1 MSDNTKSPVSQPA
14 ASPEPCAHDYVRKD
28 LVCTECGEKVAS
40 ANETGAEGS
49 AWRCFHCDEVFTDA
63 ESATLHFGRSE
74 RQSPAC
80 SIDIA
85 EYRSM
90 EQRMHAYNEE
100 DSELHRTMYRMQ
112 AQHQTD
118 LRREEEKGYARGLAD
133 GMKEHRSP
141 AMAAAAPADERAA
154 FEQHLRDT
162 AMPVLPVWKDGK
174 PYRDYTLE
182 KMWGAWCAARAAASP
197 AAEMDVIP
205 ALMYN
210 GDTKR
215 DPALRELLNRQ
226 ALRHVLTNPR
236 GEGAPQPAQ
245 ADAPAGTR
253 EPTKIDT
260 KARMDWAD
268 SILRKLPPLDPTYS
282 IVGII
287 DDQDPEDRDEV
298 LHSIRVFADMR
309 ATQALFTLYSAPA
322 DAGEAVA
329 YVRAADLDALSEAT
343 PMCPATLYREPRN
356 DERVA
361 LYTAPPAARVGSLTD
376 DQINTITSKW
386 AARWSASGAW
396 NTRRCIDNALREA
409 RSLLNGADHDQ

>member
-1 MSDNTKSPVSQPA
+1 M
-14 ASPEPCAHDYVRKD
+14 
-28 LVCTECGEKVAS
+28 
-40 ANETGAEGS
+40 
-49 AWRCFHCDEVFTDA
+49 FTDA

-197 AAEMDVIP
+197 AAEALTDEDIIQLFEEKADVDLEVYHGIATSTVLAFAR
-205 ALMYN
+205 ALL
-210 GDTKR
+210 
-215 DPALRELLNRQ
+215 A
-226 ALRHVLTNPR
+226 
-236 GEGAPQPAQ
+236 APQPAQADAPIHTAECPHCDGEGVVEDDSGASPCACAQDAQEGMPTFGAGRTQ